1 MAKFGRILGHV
12 ARGVAAIAVI
22 GALSSAVSAKETEE
36 EQAAPAADIPPF
48 PAWDAFVDD
57 LRDLWPQVAAK
68 VPPEMR
74 EDPQVRQ
81 ELGRLMLEALAA
93 RTIDAVGS
101 DGDHPW
107 FLPHIGLLMNVFQPN
122 ADTIYRNTR
131 ITPGGSYRL
140 RGKRG
145 TLPIFKMAQF
155 GPTPVDTGGGVHA
168 HGYEDFS
175 TLNVDA
181 EGRFDVI
188 LSPVRPDGYDG
199 DWWELNP
206 ETTQLMIRQMS
217 SDWAGEDDPTVAIE
231 RLDTPV
237 QSPRI
242 GADELERR
250 LRWIGPT
257 VKNSATFLVDHV
269 VQLREE
275 GYVNKLKIFD
285 VVTNLGGLFGQFYYE
300 GAYELAPDEALI
312 MEAEVPSVCAYASLI
327 LTNDIYETTDW
338 YNNQASLN
346 NAQWQV
352 DADGILRVV
361 VSAKDPGVPNWLDTS
376 GYPTGAVQG
385 RWTDCNA
392 QPVPSVRLVKLD
404 ALRDELPAET
414 PSVTQ
419 EERQQII
426 RDRRAAY
433 QQRPHW

>member
-145 TLPIFKMAQF
+145 TLPIFKMA
-155 GPTPVDTGGGVHA
+155 A
-168 HGYEDFS
+168 S
-175 TLNVDA
+175 RA
-181 EGRFDVI
+181 C
-188 LSPVRPDGYDG
+188 S
-199 DWWELNP
+199 
-206 ETTQLMIRQMS
+206 
-217 SDWAGEDDPTVAIE
+217 
-231 RLDTPV
+231 
-237 QSPRI
+237 
-242 GADELERR
+242 RR
-250 LRWIGPT
+250 
-257 VKNSATFLVDHV
+257 
-269 VQLREE
+269 
-275 GYVNKLKIFD
+275 
-285 VVTNLGGLFGQFYYE
+285 
-300 GAYELAPDEALI
+300 
-312 MEAEVPSVCAYASLI
+312 
-327 LTNDIYETTDW
+327 
-338 YNNQASLN
+338 
-346 NAQWQV
+346 
-352 DADGILRVV
+352 
-361 VSAKDPGVPNWLDTS
+361 
-376 GYPTGAVQG
+376 
-385 RWTDCNA
+385 
-392 QPVPSVRLVKLD
+392 
-404 ALRDELPAET
+404 
-414 PSVTQ
+414 
-419 EERQQII
+419 
-426 RDRRAAY
+426 
-433 QQRPHW
+433 